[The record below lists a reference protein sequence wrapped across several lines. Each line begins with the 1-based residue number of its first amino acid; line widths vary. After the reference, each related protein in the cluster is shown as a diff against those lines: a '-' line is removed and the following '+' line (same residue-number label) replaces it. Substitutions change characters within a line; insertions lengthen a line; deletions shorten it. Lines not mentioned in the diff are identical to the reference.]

1 MAMIWLRQSTAVTV
15 MIGPFIDDTDGK
27 TAETGLT
34 ISQADVRLSK
44 NAGNM
49 AQKGDATS
57 CTHDELGYYT
67 CPLSTTDTN
76 TLGVLRLMVHEG
88 GALPVWQ
95 DYMVVPANVWD
106 SYFGADLLQV
116 HAAEITAN
124 LITAAAIADGA
135 IDAATFAAGAITAAA
150 IATDAIDDD
159 ALAANAVTAIQ
170 SGLSTVTTAQVNAEV
185 VDALNVDTYAEPGS
199 VPAATASIVAKLSWL
214 YTLARNK
221 RTTTA
226 TADVVRNDADSGTI
240 GTAALSDDAT
250 TFTRGEY
257 A

>member
-1 MAMIWLRQSTAVTV
+1 MIWLKQSTAVTV

-106 SYFGADLLQV
+106 SYFGADKLQV

-185 VDALNVDTYAEPGS
+185 VDALSVDTYAELGS
-199 VPAATASIVAKLSWL
+199 MPAATSP
-214 YTLARNK
+214 LATMIRFVFTQLRNIHL
-221 RTTTA
+221 TTA
-226 TADVVRNDADSGTI
+226 SADSVRNDADSATLWS
-240 GTAALSDDAT
+240 APLSDDGT

-257 A
+257 S